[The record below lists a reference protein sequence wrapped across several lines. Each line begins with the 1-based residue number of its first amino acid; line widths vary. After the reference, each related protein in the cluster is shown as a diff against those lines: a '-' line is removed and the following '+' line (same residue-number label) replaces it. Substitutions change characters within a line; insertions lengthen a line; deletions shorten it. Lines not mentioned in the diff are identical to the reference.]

1 MANTKQ
7 LSREDRK
14 KAKLKSRRAIKSLI
28 SELTK
33 DQRKKWN
40 KSGKGIKVF
49 LAENK
54 TES

>member
-14 KAKLKSRRAIKSLI
+14 KAKTKSRREIKSLI
-28 SELTK
+28 RGLSK

-40 KSGKGIKVF
+40 KSGQGIKLF
-49 LAENK
+49 LNENK
-54 TES
+54 DDS